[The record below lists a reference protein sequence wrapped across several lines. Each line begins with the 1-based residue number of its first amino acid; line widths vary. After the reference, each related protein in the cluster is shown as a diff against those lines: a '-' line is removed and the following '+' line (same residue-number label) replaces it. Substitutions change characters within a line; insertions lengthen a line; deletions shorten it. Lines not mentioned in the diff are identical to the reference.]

1 LKFAQIAVNS
11 LQRPLQESIMRLTII
26 ALALLPSA
34 ALSQS
39 APQSAPSQSC
49 PVGMVWNADAQ
60 NCMMAANGSSPL
72 EGLSDHVGC
81 KGDAAREV
89 TS

>member
-1 LKFAQIAVNS
+1 
-11 LQRPLQESIMRLTII
+11 MRLIII
-26 ALALLPSA
+26 ALVFLPSA

-39 APQSAPSQSC
+39 APQTAPSQSC
-49 PVGMVWNADAQ
+49 PVGMDWNADAQ

-72 EGLSDHVGC
+72 DGLSDHVGC
-81 KGDAAREV
+81 QGDAARAV

>member
-1 LKFAQIAVNS
+1 
-11 LQRPLQESIMRLTII
+11 MRLKII

-39 APQSAPSQSC
+39 APQTPSQSC
-49 PVGMVWNADAQ
+49 PVGMVWNAEAQ
-60 NCMMAANGSSPL
+60 NCMMAANGASPL
-72 EGLSDHVGC
+72 DGLSDHVGC
-81 KGDAAREV
+81 QGDTTRAV